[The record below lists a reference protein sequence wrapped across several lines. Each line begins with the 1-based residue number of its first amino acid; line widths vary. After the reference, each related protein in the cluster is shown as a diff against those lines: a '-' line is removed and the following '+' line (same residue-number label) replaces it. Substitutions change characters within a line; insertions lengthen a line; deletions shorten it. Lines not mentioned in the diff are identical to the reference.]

1 VKILDRAVNGGADRR
16 VMSEHNDL
24 DLTLRLIA
32 ALVDDDPTSTDL
44 LMEVVGDVRATLR
57 LASMV
62 VGLLNGDTPE
72 EQRASLAQF
81 SLALQV
87 TDVDGVS
94 G

>member
-1 VKILDRAVNGGADRR
+1 
-16 VMSEHNDL
+16 MPEHNDL

-32 ALVDDDPTSTDL
+32 ALVDDDPKSTDL

-62 VGLLNGDTPE
+62 VGLLDGDTAE
-72 EQRASLAQF
+72 EKRASLTRF

-87 TDVDGVS
+87 IDTDRS
-94 G
+94 R